1 MKSRDVKTALYKEA
15 ASVTKA
21 LANPHRLE
29 ILDLLAQGAVSVEY
43 IAEQT
48 RMPVANASQ
57 HLQVLRKAGIAV
69 VERRGKYSFYRLAG
83 RQVYDVWHSLRNL
96 GFAQNRQA
104 QELLDSY
111 HRERTDLRILPA
123 REFAQKLG
131 NEKLIILDVRP
142 DEEYQISHIR
152 GAISMQADRIHDY
165 LETVPDGA
173 EIVAYCR
180 GPMCMMADTVVQ
192 QLNQRGHQAWRL
204 DIGVAEC
211 AYYGIAVDH
220 DPEQGCLE
228 SPASSELNDQ
238 QSAMPA
244 QVTSVA
250 ADAAPT
256 ESFLQQNKTID
267 QHNNMENVMEHTI
280 LVLGGGIGGLCAARE
295 LSAQLGNEDDAR
307 VARILVF
314 EKEQKSTYSPSL
326 TWLMVGK
333 RKEWQIERELSSTS
347 GAGIEFIFGQIEH
360 VDPAELTVTS
370 AGTTYK
376 GTHMVVSLGVQQVI
390 EQKLDTFGHNFY
402 TIDGAKNFHDNLIH
416 YKGGNLVVMVSS
428 LPYKSPVAPY
438 EAAMLLDSYLRE
450 HDIRDASTITLVT
463 PEDEPMPFA
472 GDEVTRNIVELMK
485 ERGITYLPGHHFSSA
500 SEGKLT
506 FTTSD
511 GNTAEVPFD
520 LLAFTPKHEA
530 PQVIREAGL
539 TGESGWVE
547 VDRQSLKTGF
557 ENVYAIGDITTI
569 PLDGN
574 EKLPKAG
581 VFAQFQAHIVAH
593 HITRGI
599 YGKTPEKVFDAEG
612 NYILDLGDGKARKVG
627 GNFYDDEVNI
637 NNAGVMTQWMKQ
649 LQEKSWFAKNF

>member
-1 MKSRDVKTALYKEA
+1 M
-15 ASVTKA
+15 TKA
-21 LANPHRLE
+21 LGNPHRLE
-29 ILDLLAQGAVSVEY
+29 ILDLLAQGPVSVEY

-57 HLQVLRKAGIAV
+57 HLQVLRKAGMAE
-69 VERRGKYSFYRLAG
+69 VERRGKYSYYRLSG
-83 RQVYDVWHSLRNL
+83 RQVYDVWHALRNL

-104 QELLDSY
+104 RELLDSY
-111 HRERTDLRILPA
+111 HRDRQDLRVLPA
-123 REFAQKLG
+123 HEFARKLG
-131 NEKLIILDVRP
+131 DEKLIILDVRP
-142 DEEYQISHIR
+142 DEEYQMSHIR
-152 GAISMQADRIHDY
+152 GAISMPSGRIRDY
-165 LETVPDGA
+165 LETVPEGA

-180 GPMCMMADTVVQ
+180 GPLCMMADTVVQ
-192 QLNQRGHQAWRL
+192 QLNQHGHQAWRL

-220 DPEQGCLE
+220 DPQQDDPAAEPVPDASNPADRIS
-228 SPASSELNDQ
+228 SPAQ
-238 QSAMPA
+238 QA
-244 QVTSVA
+244 VT
-250 ADAAPT
+250 PT
-256 ESFLQQNKTID
+256 PLAVRIGTQFYVQTEQQPK
-267 QHNNMENVMEHTI
+267 MENVMEHTI
-280 LVLGGGIGGLCAARE
+280 LVLGGGIGGLRAARE

-347 GAGIEFIFGQIEH
+347 GAGIEFIFGEIQK
-360 VDPAELTVTS
+360 VDPAGITVTS
-370 AGTTYK
+370 GGTEYP

-390 EQKLDTFGHNFY
+390 EQQLDSFGHNFY
-402 TIDGAKNFHDNLIH
+402 TVDGAKSFHEDLIRF
-416 YKGGNLVVMVSS
+416 KGGNVVIMVSS

-438 EAAMLLDSYLRE
+438 EAAMLLDGYLRE
-450 HDIRDASTITLVT
+450 HDIRDTSTITLVT

-472 GDEVTRNIVELMK
+472 GDEVTRNMKELMK
-485 ERGITYLPGHHFSSA
+485 ERGITYLPGHHFAGAADGTLS
-500 SEGKLT
+500 

-539 TGESGWVE
+539 TGESGWIE

-599 YGKTPEKVFDAEG
+599 YGKAPEKVFDAEG

-627 GNFYDDEVNI
+627 GNFYDNEVDI
-637 NNAGVMTQWMKQ
+637 HNAGVMTQWMKQ